1 MINFNLR
8 QAYLQAGDFRS
19 HHHALKPVFFPL
31 TSQSSKTEKCRHTDY
46 VVLRWVSLIR
56 PYMRTAIHLQKSKN
70 TIHFDGT
77 LFSLVPSEAQTFNSE

>member
-46 VVLRWVSLIR
+46 VVLR
-56 PYMRTAIHLQKSKN
+56 
-70 TIHFDGT
+70 
-77 LFSLVPSEAQTFNSE
+77 